1 MILENLIILI
11 INQIPKNWNNVN
23 KLIFS
28 KTTFIFKNK
37 KYIFCIKIY
46 NLINYLF
53 EILKASFN

>member
-1 MILENLIILI
+1 MILENLIVLI

-37 KYIFCIKIY
+37 KYILYK
-46 NLINYLF
+46 NLI
-53 EILKASFN
+53 